1 MNITSTINV
10 INSKYST
17 NNARDLL
24 KIFLS
29 RIIAGYLY
37 YRPEIILKVFVEV
50 RVTLTF
56 RNREIYTF
64 GFDNGVIVHGVNL
77 RDQE

>member
-64 GFDNGVIVHGVNL
+64 GFDYGVIVHGVNL